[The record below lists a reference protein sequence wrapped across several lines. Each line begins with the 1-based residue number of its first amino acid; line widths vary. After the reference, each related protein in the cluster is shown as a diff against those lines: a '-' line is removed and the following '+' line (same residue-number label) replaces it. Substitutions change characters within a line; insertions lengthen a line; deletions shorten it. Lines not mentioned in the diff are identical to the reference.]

1 MSTKPL
7 TASILLVSL
16 LLFGAPSFEAQVS
29 EKEKQEKELAR
40 KQLLKRKTYALVEE
54 IANGSLSLK
63 LAENRSY
70 LLAASADLLW
80 DHDEP
85 RARNLFWDAVNTITL
100 MNPPV
105 ATRDTKPTEKDKLQA
120 QSLYFQIFA
129 LRHGVLRQVA
139 RHDAQLAL
147 DMLRSSRQ
155 PPLESPSPGYVIP
168 EDHELEQQIA
178 AEAAEVAS
186 RDPQRAFQL
195 AQEALAKGLSWETLN
210 LLNGLNQKDAAL
222 GSKFAG
228 DVIDKLRVRNLTTD
242 PHGGYLAVALL
253 TSSRA
258 PAVEAEQ
265 TPRGAPVWR
274 NLKLEDGQRRDLV
287 EMITNAAQ
295 SGSANGRLLFN
306 LEEIMPEIE
315 QFTPERVALIQKKLA
330 AFNQTLN
337 KEQKISQ
344 EYNALF
350 RNGTPEDML
359 KLAARSPGDRDWM
372 QQQAVVMA
380 VMKKRADSLREFIN
394 SGIDDEDR
402 RKTLTD
408 MLDAEQ
414 IDYAVNK
421 GDVEGL
427 RKLLPQVRRKEER
440 ARAMVEIAIVMEK
453 NGGHEEALKLLDEA
467 QTMIKLNLESVTQ
480 TNAMLALMAGYALV
494 EPNKAFTMVERI
506 IDRAN
511 DDVGKLL
518 LLDKIISSGIVKRGE
533 IRLQNS
539 GMMSVDFA
547 VFKYGKGVAALANA
561 DFDRTKAAADRF
573 QRNELRLLVRL
584 LLAQALLRADN
595 PPLTGYEK

>member
-1 MSTKPL
+1 
-7 TASILLVSL
+7 
-16 LLFGAPSFEAQVS
+16 
-29 EKEKQEKELAR
+29 
-40 KQLLKRKTYALVEE
+40 
-54 IANGSLSLK
+54 
-63 LAENRSY
+63 
-70 LLAASADLLW
+70 
-80 DHDEP
+80 
-85 RARNLFWDAVNTITL
+85 
-100 MNPPV
+100 
-105 ATRDTKPTEKDKLQA
+105 
-120 QSLYFQIFA
+120 
-129 LRHGVLRQVA
+129 
-139 RHDAQLAL
+139 
-147 DMLRSSRQ
+147 
-155 PPLESPSPGYVIP
+155 
-168 EDHELEQQIA
+168 
-178 AEAAEVAS
+178 
-186 RDPQRAFQL
+186 
-195 AQEALAKGLSWETLN
+195 
-210 LLNGLNQKDAAL
+210 
-222 GSKFAG
+222 
-228 DVIDKLRVRNLTTD
+228 
-242 PHGGYLAVALL
+242 
-253 TSSRA
+253 
-258 PAVEAEQ
+258 
-265 TPRGAPVWR
+265 
-274 NLKLEDGQRRDLV
+274 
-287 EMITNAAQ
+287 
-295 SGSANGRLLFN
+295 
-306 LEEIMPEIE
+306 
-315 QFTPERVALIQKKLA
+315 
-330 AFNQTLN
+330 
-337 KEQKISQ
+337 
-344 EYNALF
+344 
-350 RNGTPEDML
+350 
-359 KLAARSPGDRDWM
+359 
-372 QQQAVVMA
+372 
-380 VMKKRADSLREFIN
+380 
-394 SGIDDEDR
+394 EDR